1 MYIAKPCTLQSLA
14 EKFDLSVIYLE
25 KVFSNLSFPRTNYNY
40 SPFQKYVNFESNT
53 TLLES
58 PDVDLLTEILSKK
71 RTVLQFSRTNHID
84 LCIVRGAMN
93 RVCYTRSKNI
103 FVIPAAKLGDVLRDA
118 KNKASLCSRL
128 GIKPSDI
135 EFKSQLEIN
144 KLISELTSVFSQP
157 AAMPTRYVYGRT
169 PNDKLGSK
177 GVGKEHKEIPPGHRR

>member
-1 MYIAKPCTLQSLA
+1 MNFAKPCTLQSLA

-25 KVFSNLSFPRTNYNY
+25 KVFSNLSLPQANYNY

-58 PDVDLLTEILSKK
+58 QDVERLTEILSKK
-71 RTVLQFSRTNHID
+71 RTVLQFSRTNNID
-84 LCIVRGAMN
+84 LCIVRGAIN
-93 RVCYTRSKNI
+93 RVCYTRSKNE
-103 FVIPAAKLGDVLRDA
+103 FVIPAAKLGEVLRDA
-118 KNKASLCSRL
+118 KNKASLCSRFDM
-128 GIKPSDI
+128 KPSDI

-144 KLISELTSVFSQP
+144 KLISELSSVFSQP

-177 GVGKEHKEIPPGHRR
+177 GVGKDHNVFPVQ